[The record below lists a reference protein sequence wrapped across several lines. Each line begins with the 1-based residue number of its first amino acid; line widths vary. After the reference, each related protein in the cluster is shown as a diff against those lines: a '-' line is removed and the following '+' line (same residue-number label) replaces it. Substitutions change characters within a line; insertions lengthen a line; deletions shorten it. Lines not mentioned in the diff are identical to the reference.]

1 MKKSKM
7 SMNQIMKSLQ
17 EPSVGR
23 DLNILLL
30 AKGEVNMKQK
40 SIKSKKAYT
49 RKQKHKNKEY

>member
-1 MKKSKM
+1 MKKSKL
-7 SMNQIMKSLQ
+7 SLSQIIKNLQ

-40 SIKSKKAYT
+40 SIKSKRAYT
-49 RKQKHKNKEY
+49 RKSKHKNKEY